1 MLNKRAKC
9 FRPAVFSI
17 ICFALL
23 FISCYTTNPQMRA
36 GDLNQYGIKC
46 LKGGLW
52 GEAEHRFRQALEL
65 NKEMAS
71 YHNNLAVA
79 LEAQGRID
87 EALTEYEAGLKLD
100 PANKEIYE
108 NLTRFKNVNNLQ

>member
-1 MLNKRAKC
+1 MPGNRIKC
-9 FRPAVFSI
+9 LRLAVFSI
-17 ICFALL
+17 VCLALL
-23 FISCYTTNPQMRA
+23 FVSCYSTAPQKRA
-36 GDLNQYGIKC
+36 GDFNQYGIKC

-52 GEAEHRFRQALEL
+52 GEAEFRFRQALEL
-65 NKEMAS
+65 NQEMAS

-87 EALTEYEAGLKLD
+87 EALKEYEAGLKLD
-100 PANKEIYE
+100 PANKEIYD